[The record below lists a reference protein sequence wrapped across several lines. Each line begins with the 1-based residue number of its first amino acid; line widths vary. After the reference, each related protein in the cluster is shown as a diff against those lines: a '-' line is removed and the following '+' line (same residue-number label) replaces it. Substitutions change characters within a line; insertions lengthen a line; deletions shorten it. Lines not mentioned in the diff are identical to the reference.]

1 MGVLACNRNECRN
14 IMCDTY
20 VEEIN
25 SYICNECQD
34 EFITYLNSKGL
45 NNKQMTSNEITEE
58 LIKFMMTKKDTYQK
72 ESISVSEFFRH
83 RTRC

>member
-1 MGVLACNRNECRN
+1 MGVLACDRKECSN

-20 VEEIN
+20 IEEIN

-34 EFITYLNSKGL
+34 EFVTYLNSKSL
-45 NNKQMTSNEITEE
+45 NKEQMTSYEIIEQ
-58 LIKFMMTKKDTYQK
+58 LKVFMETKKDTYQK